1 MYYFQVKPLDIF
13 DEPNDIAPL
22 EYWEVT
28 QDSPVRLTFQIMIS
42 DALPLR
48 RFMVPTGQ
56 VVKAKF
62 QRAKVAKLGQA
73 SASQTFEVQ
82 ALPMAMDR
90 SIWTMSLTA
99 DQVNTLVG
107 GTVQFS
113 IYNGATLVQTIN
125 VPYMIKKILT
135 GAGC

>member
-1 MYYFQVKPLDIF
+1 MYYFQVKPLDLF

-28 QDSPVRLTFQIMIS
+28 QDSPVRLSFQIMIS

>member
-1 MYYFQVKPLDIF
+1 MYYFQVKPLDLF

-28 QDSPVRLTFQIMIS
+28 QDSPVRLSFQIMIS

-107 GTVQFS
+107 GTVQFN

>member
-1 MYYFQVKPLDIF
+1 MYYFQVKPLDLF

-22 EYWEVT
+22 DYWEVT
-28 QDSPVRLTFQIMIS
+28 QDSPVKLTFQLLVS

-62 QRAKVAKLGQA
+62 QRAKTAKLGQA
-73 SASQTFEVQ
+73 STSQTFEVQ

-90 SIWTMSLTA
+90 SIWTLNMTA
-99 DQVNTLVG
+99 EQVNLLVS
-107 GTVQFS
+107 GTVQFN
-113 IYNGATLVQTIN
+113 IYNGATVVQTIN
-125 VPYMIKKILT
+125 SPYMIKKILT

>member
-1 MYYFQVKPLDIF
+1 MYYFQVKPLDLF

-28 QDSPVRLTFQIMIS
+28 QDSPVKLTFQLLVS

-62 QRAKVAKLGQA
+62 QRAKVAKLGQTA
-73 SASQTFEVQ
+73 ASQTFEVQ
-82 ALPMAMDR
+82 AIPMAMDR
-90 SIWTMSLTA
+90 SIWTLNMTA
-99 DQVNTLVG
+99 EQINLLVS
-107 GTVQFS
+107 GTVQFNV
-113 IYNGATLVQTIN
+113 YNGNTVVQTIN
-125 VPYMIKKILT
+125 APYMIKKILT

>member
-1 MYYFQVKPLDIF
+1 MYYFQVKPLDLF

-48 RFMVPTGQ
+48 RFMVPVGQ

-73 SASQTFEVQ
+73 SVSQTFEVQ

>member
-1 MYYFQVKPLDIF
+1 MYYFQVKPLDLF

-28 QDSPVRLTFQIMIS
+28 QDSPVRLSFQILITDS
-42 DALPLR
+42 LPMR
-48 RFMVPTGQ
+48 PFMVPTGQ

-73 SASQTFEVQ
+73 PNSQTFEVQ

-90 SIWTMSLTA
+90 SIWTVNLTA
-99 DQVNTLVG
+99 DQVNTLVS
-107 GTVQFS
+107 GTVQFN
-113 IYNGATLVQTIN
+113 IYNGTTLVQTIN
-125 VPYMIKKILT
+125 TPYMIKKILT